1 MFEKLGHSMARRSKA
16 IFLLAITAVLV
27 FGTLGTQVFS
37 RFDSG
42 GYSDP
47 NSDSA
52 KVFEYLE
59 DTFGVKDPAVV
70 IALESSAGSVDAE
83 ATVTAATALESELRA
98 EPSAENVL
106 SYWSAGRN
114 PAFRS
119 TDGTAAYIFIYLKS
133 EDFTEIDSLGGYYQD
148 KYEGAYQDQRIRVS
162 GGAVFAN
169 AINGRIQDD
178 LKLSEAIS
186 IPITFILLVLVFG
199 ALVASAMP
207 LIIGVTAILGTFF
220 GLYLL
225 TLITDVSIFALNL
238 TTGLG
243 LGLGIDYALL
253 IVNRFREELRRGI
266 SREDA
271 IVNTMRSAGKTVFY
285 SGLTVVLTLVS
296 LTFFPM
302 NFLKSMGYAGAIVV
316 ALAVVGALIPLPA
329 LLMMLGEKVNKG
341 VVRKKGLNPKEDGGW
356 ARLSRFV
363 MRRPVPVV
371 AFSLLLLGLMIAPL
385 TNVKFSQV
393 DSSVLPASDPAYQAS
408 AFIQEKFPGEESN
421 PIEIVFPSG
430 ASNVEAISAYATRVG
445 QVTDIVRVGVPEVKG
460 EAVRLVAIH
469 SMAPRTPEAQALIN
483 EIRAIESPLEV
494 LVGGVAAD
502 YADTQDAIADMLPW
516 VLLWITITVLILL
529 FLFTGSV
536 LLPIKAIVL
545 NFLSLAATMGVL
557 TWVFIDGNLNFLTG
571 DFINTGALD
580 TSTLVLVAV
589 VAFGLSMDYEVFLLS
604 RIKEE
609 HDAGRSN
616 IESVALGLQKSA
628 RIITA
633 AAMILAVVFAAF
645 VISGVTSIK
654 TMGFG
659 IAFAILL
666 DATLVRAFLVPG
678 LMRLF
683 GDWNWWAPKA
693 LQKFKIN
700 H

>member
-83 ATVTAATALESELRA
+83 GTVAAATALESELRA

-114 PAFRS
+114 PAFKS

-148 KYEGAYQDQRIRVS
+148 KYEGEYQDQRIRVS

-430 ASNVEAISAYATRVG
+430 ASNVEAISAYATRIS
-445 QVTDIVRVGVPEVKG
+445 QVTDIVRVGTPEVKG
-460 EAVRLVAIH
+460 EAARLVAIH
-469 SMAPRTPEAQALIN
+469 SMAPRTPKAQALIN

-693 LQKFKIN
+693 LQRFKIN